1 MQTLKVDIIDD
12 KALNLLK
19 DLELLKLIRLHEEND
34 EDETDNTAKYKGAMT
49 KQSLEEVNIQLQNL
63 RNGWE

>member
-19 DLELLKLIRLHEEND
+19 DLELLKLIRLHEEGEYQNA
-34 EDETDNTAKYKGAMT
+34 NIARYKGAMT
-49 KQSLEEVNIQLQNL
+49 KQPLEEVKNQLQNL
-63 RNGWE
+63 RNSWE

>member
-19 DLELLKLIRLHEEND
+19 ELELLKLIRLHGENN
-34 EDETDNTAKYKGAMT
+34 EDKTDNTT
-49 KQSLEEVNIQLQNL
+49 KI
-63 RNGWE
+63 

>member
-19 DLELLKLIRLHEEND
+19 ELELLKLIRLHEENS

-49 KQSLEEVNIQLQNL
+49 KQPLEEVNIQLQNL
-63 RNGWE
+63 RNSWE

>member
-1 MQTLKVDIIDD
+1 MLTLKADIIDD

-19 DLELLKLIRLHEEND
+19 ELELLKLICLHEEND

-49 KQSLEEVNIQLQNL
+49 KQPFEEVNVQLQNL

>member
-19 DLELLKLIRLHEEND
+19 DLELLKLIRLHKESD
-34 EDETDNTAKYKGAMT
+34 EDETGSTVKYKGAMT
-49 KQSLEEVNIQLQNL
+49 KQPLEEVNIQLQNL
-63 RNGWE
+63 RNDWG